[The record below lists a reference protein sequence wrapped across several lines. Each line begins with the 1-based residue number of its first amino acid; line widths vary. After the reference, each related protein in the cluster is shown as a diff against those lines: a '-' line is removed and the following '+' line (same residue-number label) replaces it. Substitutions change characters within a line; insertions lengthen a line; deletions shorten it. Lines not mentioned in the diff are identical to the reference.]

1 MRNSIQQEVGKIDF
15 AEIALLYCQNVE
27 HRHALSRA
35 MKVETKEDCA
45 LKLAAL
51 KEPRVSTEIIKR
63 IINRPGDK
71 MAMVIRD
78 SSAAGSATVA
88 QGIAMASKITG
99 IGKVAG
105 IGPYNVLRI
114 ADNWPGVQMCGVTSK
129 SNPYVFDSYD
139 LDSLMNDAET
149 FILFDAA
156 HVSNK
161 QYVRVKEK
169 AIERGVRLIL
179 LADFPDENF
188 YGSQFSKDY
197 AEDRES
203 VRQDLMSIIIENN
216 MTPVL
221 GDFFEHTLQKI

>member
-1 MRNSIQQEVGKIDF
+1 MRNSIQQEVGKTDF
-15 AEIALLYCQNVE
+15 AEIARLYCQNVE
-27 HRHALSRA
+27 HRHAMSRS
-35 MKVETKEDCA
+35 MRVQNKEDCA
-45 LKLAAL
+45 SRLAAL
-51 KEPRVSTEIIKR
+51 KEPRVSIDIIKK

-71 MAMVIRD
+71 MAMVIRE
-78 SSAAGSATVA
+78 SGTAGSATVA
-88 QGIAMASKITG
+88 QGIAMAATITG
-99 IGKVAG
+99 IGKVSG
-105 IGPYNVLRI
+105 IGPYNVLR
-114 ADNWPGVQMCGVTSK
+114 AVDQWPGPQMCEVMSK
-129 SNPYVFDSYD
+129 TNANVLDSYD
-139 LDSLMNDAET
+139 LGSLMNDAET

-188 YGSQFSKDY
+188 YGSRFSKDY

-203 VRQDLMSIIIENN
+203 VRQDLMSIITENN